1 MCPLSDKA
9 QSTACRLQEE
19 LEKLRAAGPLES
31 SGIEEVTQLKV
42 EDGTGVQFGLEGLQG
57 FGHCLS
63 HESITVKRHLTKATL
78 LK

>member
-9 QSTACRLQEE
+9 QRTACRIQEE

-31 SGIEEVTQLKV
+31 SGKEEITQLKV
-42 EDGTGVQFGLEGLQG
+42 EDGVGVQFGLEGLLD

-63 HESITVKRHLTKATL
+63 H
-78 LK
+78 

>member
-1 MCPLSDKA
+1 MCPLSNKA

-42 EDGTGVQFGLEGLQG
+42 EDETGVQFGLEGLQG

>member
-9 QSTACRLQEE
+9 QRTACWLQEE

-42 EDGTGVQFGLEGLQG
+42 EDGAGVQFGLEGLQD

-63 HESITVKRHLTKATL
+63 H
-78 LK
+78 